1 MSFIWIH
8 HFPLFTSPISV
19 VEIVENNIITATS
32 RNARHSIIKPII
44 IPHRVL
50 KTYILCIKIFF
61 FLSMTELCH
70 RIACEV
76 YVELTLKS
84 WDIKFS
90 RKILCIN

>member
-8 HFPLFTSPISV
+8 HFLLFTSPISV

-50 KTYILCIKIFF
+50 KTYICIKII
-61 FLSMTELCH
+61 FLSMIELCH

-84 WDIKFS
+84 CDIKFS
-90 RKILCIN
+90 REILCIN